1 MLERWMSLAL
11 REAEKAFEKNEV
23 PVGAVVLDSNGSV
36 VGRGFNQTE
45 MLGDATAHA
54 EMIALTAAMAT
65 MESKYLQDCTLV
77 VTLEPCP
84 MCAGAIL
91 LAKVGRVVFGSYDA
105 KWARQAR
112 SSICSIIPNSLTALN
127 LSAALWKKRQPLS
140 SKNFLPKL
148 EMNEKIT
155 NEKTVDNSAA
165 LFPLLSDETLLN
177 CMHCGL
183 CLPNMSNI

>member
-65 MESKYLQDCTLV
+65 MDSKYLQDCTLV

-105 KWARQAR
+105 KMGAAGTLFNLLDNPKLNHRTEL
-112 SSICSIIPNSLTALN
+112 IGGIMEEKTTALLKEFFAKTRHN
-127 LSAALWKKRQPLS
+127 Q
-140 SKNFLPKL
+140 KNYERK
-148 EMNEKIT
+148 N
-155 NEKTVDNSAA
+155 
-165 LFPLLSDETLLN
+165 
-177 CMHCGL
+177 GR
-183 CLPNMSNI
+183 

>member
-11 REAEKAFEKNEV
+11 REAEKAFEKDEV

-45 MLGDATAHA
+45 MLSDATAHA

-65 MESKYLQDCTLV
+65 MDSKYLQDCTLV

-84 MCAGAIL
+84 MCSGAIL

-105 KWARQAR
+105 KMGAAGTLFNLLDNPKLNHRAELIGGVMEAQT
-112 SSICSIIPNSLTALN
+112 TAL
-127 LSAALWKKRQPLS
+127 LKEFFAKARY
-140 SKNFLPKL
+140 
-148 EMNEKIT
+148 ER
-155 NEKTVDNSAA
+155 KT
-165 LFPLLSDETLLN
+165 
-177 CMHCGL
+177 GR
-183 CLPNMSNI
+183 

>member
-45 MLGDATAHA
+45 MLADATAHA

-65 MESKYLQDCTLV
+65 MDSKYLQDCTLV

-105 KWARQAR
+105 KMGAAGTLFNLLDNPKLNHRTEL
-112 SSICSIIPNSLTALN
+112 IGGILEEKTTAL
-127 LSAALWKKRQPLS
+127 LKEFFAKARDER
-140 SKNFLPKL
+140 KNYQR
-148 EMNEKIT
+148 N
-155 NEKTVDNSAA
+155 N
-165 LFPLLSDETLLN
+165 
-177 CMHCGL
+177 GR
-183 CLPNMSNI
+183 

>member
-65 MESKYLQDCTLV
+65 MDSKYLQDCTLV

-105 KWARQAR
+105 KMGAAGTLFNLLDNPKLNHRAEL
-112 SSICSIIPNSLTALN
+112 IGGILEEKTTAL
-127 LSAALWKKRQPLS
+127 LKEFFAKARDER
-140 SKNFLPKL
+140 KNYQR
-148 EMNEKIT
+148 N
-155 NEKTVDNSAA
+155 N
-165 LFPLLSDETLLN
+165 
-177 CMHCGL
+177 GR
-183 CLPNMSNI
+183 

>member
-65 MESKYLQDCTLV
+65 MDSKYLQDCTLV

-105 KWARQAR
+105 KMGAAGTLFNLLDNPKLTHRAEL
-112 SSICSIIPNSLTALN
+112 IGGIMEEKTTAL
-127 LSAALWKKRQPLS
+127 LKEFFAKARYEH
-140 SKNFLPKL
+140 KNYQR
-148 EMNEKIT
+148 N
-155 NEKTVDNSAA
+155 NAR
-165 LFPLLSDETLLN
+165 
-177 CMHCGL
+177 
-183 CLPNMSNI
+183 

>member
-1 MLERWMSLAL
+1 MLEQWMSLAL

-65 MESKYLQDCTLV
+65 MDSKYLQDCTLV

-91 LAKVGRVVFGSYDA
+91 LAKVRRVVFGSYDA
-105 KWARQAR
+105 KMGAAGT
-112 SSICSIIPNSLTALN
+112 LFN
-127 LSAALWKKRQPLS
+127 LLD
-140 SKNFLPKL
+140 NPKL
-148 EMNEKIT
+148 NHRVELIGGILE
-155 NEKTVDNSAA
+155 EKTTE
-165 LFPLLSDETLLN
+165 LLKEFFAKARDERRSYQRKN
-177 CMHCGL
+177 GR
-183 CLPNMSNI
+183 

>member
-1 MLERWMSLAL
+1 MLERWMTLAL

-65 MESKYLQDCTLV
+65 MDSKYLQDCTLV

-105 KWARQAR
+105 KMGAAGTLFNLLDNPKLTHRTEL
-112 SSICSIIPNSLTALN
+112 IGGIMEEKTTALLKEFFAKARHN
-127 LSAALWKKRQPLS
+127 Q
-140 SKNFLPKL
+140 KNY
-148 EMNEKIT
+148 ERN
-155 NEKTVDNSAA
+155 NAR
-165 LFPLLSDETLLN
+165 
-177 CMHCGL
+177 
-183 CLPNMSNI
+183 

>member
-11 REAEKAFEKNEV
+11 REAEKAFEKDEV

-65 MESKYLQDCTLV
+65 MDSKYLQDCTLV

-84 MCAGAIL
+84 MCSGAIL

-105 KWARQAR
+105 KMGAAGTLFNLLDNPKLNHRVELIGGVMEAQT
-112 SSICSIIPNSLTALN
+112 TAL
-127 LSAALWKKRQPLS
+127 LKEFFAKARY
-140 SKNFLPKL
+140 
-148 EMNEKIT
+148 ER
-155 NEKTVDNSAA
+155 KTSR
-165 LFPLLSDETLLN
+165 
-177 CMHCGL
+177 
-183 CLPNMSNI
+183 

>member
-1 MLERWMSLAL
+1 MSNTMMERWMSLAL
-11 REAEKAFEKNEV
+11 REAEKAFEKDEV

-105 KWARQAR
+105 KMGAAGTLFNLLENPKLNHRVEL
-112 SSICSIIPNSLTALN
+112 IGGIMEEKTTAL
-127 LSAALWKKRQPLS
+127 LKEFFAKARHERTHQQ
-140 SKNFLPKL
+140 KN
-148 EMNEKIT
+148 
-155 NEKTVDNSAA
+155 
-165 LFPLLSDETLLN
+165 
-177 CMHCGL
+177 GR
-183 CLPNMSNI
+183 

>member
-1 MLERWMSLAL
+1 MMERWMSLAL
-11 REAEKAFEKNEV
+11 REAEKAFEKDEV

-105 KWARQAR
+105 KMGAAGTLFNLLENPKLNHRVEL
-112 SSICSIIPNSLTALN
+112 IGGIMEEKTTAL
-127 LSAALWKKRQPLS
+127 LKEFFAKARHERSHARTHQQ
-140 SKNFLPKL
+140 KN
-148 EMNEKIT
+148 
-155 NEKTVDNSAA
+155 
-165 LFPLLSDETLLN
+165 
-177 CMHCGL
+177 GR
-183 CLPNMSNI
+183 

>member
-1 MLERWMSLAL
+1 MLEQWMSLAL

-65 MESKYLQDCTLV
+65 MDSKYLQDCTLV

-91 LAKVGRVVFGSYDA
+91 LAKVRRVVFGSYDA
-105 KWARQAR
+105 KMGAAGTLFNLLDNPKLNHRVEL
-112 SSICSIIPNSLTALN
+112 IGGILEEKTTAL
-127 LSAALWKKRQPLS
+127 LKEFFAKARDERRSYQR
-140 SKNFLPKL
+140 KN
-148 EMNEKIT
+148 
-155 NEKTVDNSAA
+155 
-165 LFPLLSDETLLN
+165 
-177 CMHCGL
+177 GR
-183 CLPNMSNI
+183 

>member
-1 MLERWMSLAL
+1 VLSFAQANSNIMMERWMSLAL
-11 REAEKAFEKNEV
+11 REAEKAFEKDEV

-65 MESKYLQDCTLV
+65 MKSKYLQDCTLV

-105 KWARQAR
+105 KMGAAGTLFNLLENPKLNHRVELIGGIMEEKTTALLKEFFVKARQERNHA
-112 SSICSIIPNSLTALN
+112 
-127 LSAALWKKRQPLS
+127 
-140 SKNFLPKL
+140 
-148 EMNEKIT
+148 
-155 NEKTVDNSAA
+155 
-165 LFPLLSDETLLN
+165 
-177 CMHCGL
+177 
-183 CLPNMSNI
+183 

>member
-1 MLERWMSLAL
+1 MMERWMSLAL
-11 REAEKAFEKNEV
+11 REAEKAFEKDEV

-65 MESKYLQDCTLV
+65 MKSKYLQDCTLV

-105 KWARQAR
+105 KMGAAGTLFNLLENPKLNHRVELIGGIMEEKTTALLKEFFVKARQERNHA
-112 SSICSIIPNSLTALN
+112 
-127 LSAALWKKRQPLS
+127 
-140 SKNFLPKL
+140 
-148 EMNEKIT
+148 
-155 NEKTVDNSAA
+155 
-165 LFPLLSDETLLN
+165 
-177 CMHCGL
+177 
-183 CLPNMSNI
+183 

>member
-1 MLERWMSLAL
+1 MSLAL
-11 REAEKAFEKNEV
+11 REAEKAFEKDEV

-65 MESKYLQDCTLV
+65 MKSKYLQDCTLV

-105 KWARQAR
+105 KMGAAGTLFNLLENPKLNHRVELIGGIMEEKTTALLKEFFVKARQERNHA
-112 SSICSIIPNSLTALN
+112 
-127 LSAALWKKRQPLS
+127 
-140 SKNFLPKL
+140 
-148 EMNEKIT
+148 
-155 NEKTVDNSAA
+155 
-165 LFPLLSDETLLN
+165 
-177 CMHCGL
+177 
-183 CLPNMSNI
+183 

>member
-11 REAEKAFEKNEV
+11 REAENAFEKDEV
-23 PVGAVVLDSNGSV
+23 PVGAVVLDSNGIV

-54 EMIALTAAMAT
+54 EMIALTAAMT
-65 MESKYLQDCTLV
+65 TLDSKYLQDCTLV

-105 KWARQAR
+105 KMG
-112 SSICSIIPNSLTALN
+112 
-127 LSAALWKKRQPLS
+127 AAG
-140 SKNFLPKL
+140 
-148 EMNEKIT
+148 
-155 NEKTVDNSAA
+155 
-165 LFPLLSDETLLN
+165 TLLN
-177 CMHCGL
+177 LLDNPKLNHRTELIGGVMEEKTTALLKDFFVKTRYERKNGR
-183 CLPNMSNI
+183 

>member
-105 KWARQAR
+105 KMGAAGTLFNLLDNPKLTHRAEL
-112 SSICSIIPNSLTALN
+112 IGGIMEEKTTAL
-127 LSAALWKKRQPLS
+127 LKEFFAKARDER
-140 SKNFLPKL
+140 KNYQRK
-148 EMNEKIT
+148 N
-155 NEKTVDNSAA
+155 
-165 LFPLLSDETLLN
+165 
-177 CMHCGL
+177 GR
-183 CLPNMSNI
+183 

>member
-1 MLERWMSLAL
+1 MIERWMTLAL

-45 MLGDATAHA
+45 LLSDATAHA

-105 KWARQAR
+105 KMGAAGT
-112 SSICSIIPNSLTALN
+112 LFN
-127 LSAALWKKRQPLS
+127 LLD
-140 SKNFLPKL
+140 NPKL
-148 EMNEKIT
+148 NHRVEVIGGVME
-155 NEKTVDNSAA
+155 EKTTE
-165 LFPLLSDETLLN
+165 LLKDFFAKARYERKN
-177 CMHCGL
+177 GR
-183 CLPNMSNI
+183 

>member
-11 REAEKAFEKNEV
+11 REAEKALEKNEV
-23 PVGAVVLDSNGSV
+23 PVGAVILDSNGSI

-45 MLGDATAHA
+45 TLSDATAHA

-65 MESKYLQDCTLV
+65 LESKYLQDCTLV

-105 KWARQAR
+105 KMGAAGTLFNLLDNPKLNHRAELIGGVME
-112 SSICSIIPNSLTALN
+112 SKTTALLKEFFAKARYEQRHQREN
-127 LSAALWKKRQPLS
+127 GR
-140 SKNFLPKL
+140 
-148 EMNEKIT
+148 
-155 NEKTVDNSAA
+155 
-165 LFPLLSDETLLN
+165 
-177 CMHCGL
+177 
-183 CLPNMSNI
+183 